1 MLASG
6 GVCAKLDYELD
17 MMTDY
22 IADMATRIV
31 TPNALVTPAFRK
43 FVSQLLSSTRL
54 PHTTILLGMNYLAK
68 RTNSLNATGAAKPQD
83 PDVWRMLTIGLLLGS
98 KFLDDNTFQNR
109 SWSEVSG
116 IAVKDL
122 NTMEHQWLA
131 SMDWNIYVNLD
142 ESHDYNAWLQNWE
155 DWERTKKRERKA
167 TQERLA
173 PLAPINTN
181 VQRQRPYVPT
191 YGFNKTPAREPQST
205 YHPAYENSWRNQN
218 ANPYPTPMHT
228 PPSAPDSG
236 PLTPPEYMSATGGRL
251 YNDWSLYYPQPVM
264 FQPPP
269 HPTYIASHTPA
280 YHTPYSHYGHHTATW
295 DQYDNSACNPNKQYF
310 GMHGYGQQ
318 IVAG

>member
-1 MLASG
+1 
-6 GVCAKLDYELD
+6 LD

-68 RTNSLNATGAAKPQD
+68 RTNSLNAAGETKPSN

-142 ESHDYNAWLQNWE
+142 ESHDYNAWLVNWS
-155 DWERTKKRERKA
+155 DWEATKKRERKA

-181 VQRQRPYVPT
+181 VQRQRPYVST

-205 YHPAYENSWRNQN
+205 FHPAYETSWRNQN
-218 ANPYPTPMHT
+218 TNPYPTPMHT

-236 PLTPPEYMSATGGRL
+236 PLTPPDFMSATGGAPRF
-251 YNDWSLYYPQPVM
+251 NDWSVYQYPAPMTFQ
-264 FQPPP
+264 QPPP
-269 HPTYIASHTPA
+269 MHPTYIPSHIPA
-280 YHTPYSHYGHHTATW
+280 YHTPHSYYGHHASAW
-295 DQYDNSACNPNKQYF
+295 DQYDYNSACNPSKQYF
-310 GMHGYGQQ
+310 GMHGYGGQQ